1 MTVNIDYRWDRLK
14 DIVEKE
20 ARQEEGEMQEQEV
33 EQSVDNIDLTATEN
47 ERALKGVYID
57 FAIPRLPK
65 VDIDGYADWPKS
77 HFKALIE
84 DQLWEMQ
91 SPTIITITYWR

>member
-57 FAIPRLPK
+57 FAIW
-65 VDIDGYADWPKS
+65 GYQK
-77 HFKALIE
+77 
-84 DQLWEMQ
+84 
-91 SPTIITITYWR
+91 

>member
-1 MTVNIDYRWDRLK
+1 
-14 DIVEKE
+14 
-20 ARQEEGEMQEQEV
+20 MQEQEV

-65 VDIDGYADWPKS
+65 VDIDGYAD
-77 HFKALIE
+77 
-84 DQLWEMQ
+84 
-91 SPTIITITYWR
+91 

>member
-33 EQSVDNIDLTATEN
+33 EQSVGNIDLTATEN

-57 FAIPRLPK
+57 FAIW
-65 VDIDGYADWPKS
+65 GYQK
-77 HFKALIE
+77 
-84 DQLWEMQ
+84 
-91 SPTIITITYWR
+91 